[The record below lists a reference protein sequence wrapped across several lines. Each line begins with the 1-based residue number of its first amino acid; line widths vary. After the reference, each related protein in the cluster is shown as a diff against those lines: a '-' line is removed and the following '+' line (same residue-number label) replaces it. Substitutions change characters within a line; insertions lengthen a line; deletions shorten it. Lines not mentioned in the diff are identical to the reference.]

1 MKRKAINFS
10 YERRKWFHKKEERE
24 RERGKG
30 KKKSEG
36 GVKTN
41 DKGDGITFFFN
52 FLPLSLR

>member
-1 MKRKAINFS
+1 MREESDFI
-10 YERRKWFHKKEERE
+10 KKKRE

-30 KKKSEG
+30 KKKSEA